1 MCIDMEKLKL
11 TIALDQHF
19 TEEELRKI
27 AEALGGAFELKN
39 RTYMMKTSEES
50 PPTAVFSFGEITR
63 ENIPYLLGVVK
74 SDYWKKARKEIS
86 KMLGKRREDEEP
98 LVSFECSVEDVK
110 ANMRCRTSDQK
121 MVEAAFEHL
130 HLALD
135 TLWSLA
141 YGKKL
146 PGPKSQ
152 IYFGFHEPSKRF
164 RIDRAVV
171 LGKDFAEYEFD
182 EKNEKWGKVASGK

>member
-1 MCIDMEKLKL
+1 MEKLKL

-19 TEEELRKI
+19 NEKELHKI

-39 RTYMMKTSEES
+39 RTYILETSEDN
-50 PPTAVFSFGEITR
+50 PPTAAFSFGEITR
-63 ENIPYLLGVVK
+63 ENIPYLLGVIK
-74 SDYWKKARKEIS
+74 SDYWRKARREIS
-86 KMLGKRREDEEP
+86 KILGKRREDEEP
-98 LVSFECSVEDVK
+98 LISFECSVEGVK

-121 MVEAAFEHL
+121 ILEAAFEHL

-141 YGKKL
+141 HKKNL

-152 IYFGFHEPSKRF
+152 IYFGFHEPSKKF

-171 LGKDFAEYEFD
+171 LGADFGEYEFD
-182 EKNEKWGKVASGK
+182 EKSEKWSKVASGK